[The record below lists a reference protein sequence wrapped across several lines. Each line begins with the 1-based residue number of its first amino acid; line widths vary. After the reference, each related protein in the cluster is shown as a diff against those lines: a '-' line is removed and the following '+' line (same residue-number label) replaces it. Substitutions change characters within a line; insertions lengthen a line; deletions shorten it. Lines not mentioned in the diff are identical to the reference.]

1 MLVDVEAEEHVE
13 VGEAAVVVVDAEEE
27 EGDVA
32 EEGDVVVGAAELSFF
47 LSRELMRNVKRCPMY
62 LYDP

>member
-27 EGDVA
+27 GDVA
-32 EEGDVVVGAAELSFF
+32 EEGDVVAVAAELSFF
-47 LSRELMRNVKRCPMY
+47 ISGELIHNVEK
-62 LYDP
+62 

>member
-1 MLVDVEAEEHVE
+1 MDVEAEEHVE
-13 VGEAAVVVVDAEEE
+13 VGEAVVVVVDAEEE
-27 EGDVA
+27 GDLA